1 MARELRIHRP
11 SVYQPI
17 RAVGIQC
24 EPERDE
30 RPPELG
36 AALLAAHATLRA
48 AADQGPE
55 VLQLHETPEAPGQ
68 GRARR
73 GQQEARGSRPMR
85 ISISGPPGSGKT
97 TICMIVANRL
107 DCNFVLVG
115 QVFRQMASERQMDLA
130 TFGKLAEEDETI
142 DRELDER
149 MVEVAKAS
157 TNIVLEG
164 RLTGL
169 LLKANNIP
177 VLAVFVTAS
186 EQVRAERVA
195 QREGRDAAS

>member
-1 MARELRIHRP
+1 
-11 SVYQPI
+11 
-17 RAVGIQC
+17 
-24 EPERDE
+24 
-30 RPPELG
+30 
-36 AALLAAHATLRA
+36 
-48 AADQGPE
+48 
-55 VLQLHETPEAPGQ
+55 
-68 GRARR
+68 
-73 GQQEARGSRPMR
+73 MR

-130 TFGKLAEEDETI
+130 AFGKLAEEDETI

-157 TNIVLEG
+157 DNIVLEG

-195 QREGRDAAS
+195 QREGRDAATVLKEMRTRERSEKKRYLAYYGVDPNDKSAYDLSVDSTSMPADKIADIILEKARIWNVENSSEDKKVDRPQ